1 MVKMRS
7 SQGKTLAM
15 IALEEGK
22 HACLLVALQNGANNI
37 ETDLV
42 GNTLQHKAAKK
53 GDAVAVTSA

>member
-1 MVKMRS
+1 
-7 SQGKTLAM
+7 M

-22 HACLLVALQNGANNI
+22 HACLLVALQNGANNT